1 MKNEVFTLLEKH
13 VCSWLGVPSFRM
25 TPLGVLVPWA
35 GQPST
40 TYQMPVLL
48 APFIGI
54 NHALFTR
61 NPHPLVEEPSAALGA
76 PPPPRAAELSKETLP
91 LMESTLTPHYHKLP
105 HKHRP

>member
-1 MKNEVFTLLEKH
+1 MLEKH
-13 VCSWLGVPSFRM
+13 VCSWLGVPSFRT

-48 APFIGI
+48 APFIGT

-61 NPHPLVEEPSAALGA
+61 NPHPLVEETFRGIGT
-76 PPPPRAAELSKETLP
+76 PPRAELSKETLP
-91 LMESTLTPHYHKLP
+91 LMESTPTLHYHK
-105 HKHRP
+105 